1 MEIIAEIGQN
11 HNGNIELALELIN
24 EAKANGADVAKF
36 QKRNSIDPMEI
47 SINQVIYGSKQTL
60 RTH

>member
-1 MEIIAEIGQN
+1 MMTLRTNEIESGST
-11 HNGNIELALELIN
+11 NIQA
-24 EAKANGADVAKF
+24 